1 MKAMNK
7 PIILDGKNVR
17 LEPLSHQYEDDLAAL
32 IKEGKLDQLWYALVP
47 AAENIAADIDRRLA
61 LQAEGKMLP
70 FMVFNK
76 ATNKVV
82 GVTCYNNIDSVVRRV
97 EIGAT
102 WYGLEAQRTHINTE
116 SKYLLLKYAF
126 EELECVAIELRTHF
140 LNHQSRKAIERLGAK
155 FDGILRNHMYT
166 RTGEL
171 RDTCIYSIIINEWP
185 MIKRHLE
192 WQMQKPR

>member
-7 PIILDGKNVR
+7 SIILDGQNVR
-17 LEPLSHQYEDDLAAL
+17 LEPLSHQYETDLAAL

-76 ATNKVV
+76 VTNRVV

-126 EELECVAIELRTHF
+126 EQLECVTIELRTHI

>member
-7 PIILDGKNVR
+7 SIILDGQNVR
-17 LEPLSHQYEDDLAAL
+17 LEPLSHQYETDLAAL

-70 FMVFNK
+70 FVVFNK
-76 ATNKVV
+76 VTNRVV

-126 EELECVAIELRTHF
+126 EQLECVAIELRTHI

>member
-7 PIILDGKNVR
+7 SIILDGQNVR
-17 LEPLSHQYEDDLAAL
+17 LEPLSHQYETDLAAL

-70 FMVFNK
+70 FVVFNK
-76 ATNKVV
+76 MTNRVV

-126 EELECVAIELRTHF
+126 EQLECVAIELRTHI

>member
-1 MKAMNK
+1 MKVMNK
-7 PIILDGKNVR
+7 SIILDGQNVR
-17 LEPLSHQYEDDLAAL
+17 LEPLSHQYETDLAAL

-47 AAENIAADIDRRLA
+47 AAENMAADIDRRLA

-70 FMVFNK
+70 FVVFNK
-76 ATNKVV
+76 VTNRVV
-82 GVTCYNNIDSVVRRV
+82 GVTSYNNIDSVVRRV

-126 EELECVAIELRTHF
+126 EQLECVAIELRTHI
-140 LNHQSRKAIERLGAK
+140 LNYQSRKAIERLGAK